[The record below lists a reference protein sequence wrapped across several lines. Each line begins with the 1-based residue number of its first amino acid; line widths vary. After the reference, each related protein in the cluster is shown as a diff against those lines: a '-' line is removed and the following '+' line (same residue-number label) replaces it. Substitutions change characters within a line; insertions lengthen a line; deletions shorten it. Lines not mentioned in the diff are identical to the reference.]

1 MVGNNM
7 TEDVSA
13 ENNETNA
20 GLMTAAFRLQIV
32 LLVFILSQA
41 LTGLGRVGY
50 TFDGWALGVSH
61 QRTAEIGLLLAIA
74 ILVLIIKAKPANEK
88 MKGMAIGMVGM
99 WVIQFGLGEMM
110 DMGGSLSWLGMIHA
124 PLALMMFAHA
134 SMMMMKFK
142 SE

>member
-7 TEDVSA
+7 TEDVRT

-32 LLVFILSQA
+32 LLIFILSQA
-41 LTGLGRVGY
+41 LTGLGRLGY

-99 WVIQFGLGEMM
+99 WVFQFGFGEMM
-110 DMGGSLSWLGMIHA
+110 GSMSWIGMIHA

-134 SMMMMKFK
+134 SMMLMKFK

>member
-20 GLMTAAFRLQIV
+20 GLMTVAFRLHIV
-32 LLVFILSQA
+32 LLILILSQA
-41 LTGLGRVGY
+41 LTGLGRLGY
-50 TFDGWALGVSH
+50 TFDGWALGASH

-99 WVIQFGLGEMM
+99 WVFQFGLGEMM
-110 DMGGSLSWLGMIHA
+110 GSMSWMGMIHA
-124 PLALMMFAHA
+124 PLALMIFAHA

>member
-1 MVGNNM
+1 M
-7 TEDVSA
+7 TEDVRIA
-13 ENNETNA
+13 DKETNV
-20 GLMTAAFRLQIV
+20 GLMTVAFRLHIV
-32 LLVFILSQA
+32 LLIFILSQA
-41 LTGLGRVGY
+41 LTGLGRLGY

-99 WVIQFGLGEMM
+99 WVFQFGFGEMM
-110 DMGGSLSWLGMIHA
+110 GSMSWIGMIHA

-134 SMMMMKFK
+134 SMMLMKFK

>member
-20 GLMTAAFRLQIV
+20 GLMTAAFRLHIV
-32 LLVFILSQA
+32 LLIFILSQA
-41 LTGLGRVGY
+41 LTGLGRLGY
-50 TFDGWALGVSH
+50 TFDGWELGVSH

-88 MKGMAIGMVGM
+88 LKGMAIGMVGM
-99 WVIQFGLGEMM
+99 WVFQFGLGEMM
-110 DMGGSLSWLGMIHA
+110 GSMSWMGMIHA
-124 PLALMMFAHA
+124 PLALMIFAHA

>member
-1 MVGNNM
+1 M
-7 TEDVSA
+7 TEDVRT

-32 LLVFILSQA
+32 LLIFILSQA
-41 LTGLGRVGY
+41 LTGLGRLGY

-99 WVIQFGLGEMM
+99 WVFQFGFGEMM
-110 DMGGSLSWLGMIHA
+110 GSMSRIGMIHA

-134 SMMMMKFK
+134 SMMLMKFK

>member
-1 MVGNNM
+1 M
-7 TEDVSA
+7 TEDVRIA
-13 ENNETNA
+13 DKETNV
-20 GLMTAAFRLQIV
+20 GLMTVAFRLHIV
-32 LLVFILSQA
+32 LLIFILSQA
-41 LTGLGRVGY
+41 LTGLGRLGY

-99 WVIQFGLGEMM
+99 WVIQFGFGEMM
-110 DMGGSLSWLGMIHA
+110 GSMSWIGMIHA

-134 SMMMMKFK
+134 SMMLMKFK
-142 SE
+142 DE